1 MIIIMYLP
9 VSFLIFVSRCSVSLT
24 MWIAEAFERV
34 ENISVE
40 KLHVIVKTQGILD
53 DLIETTPSPTFGYT
67 NSPFVAQRLRA
78 LEENIRNL
86 SSTMQFFVEE
96 FNSIRSSATTSNGT
110 TSNGTVSKYHL
121 HPF

>member
-1 MIIIMYLP
+1 
-9 VSFLIFVSRCSVSLT
+9 

-53 DLIETTPSPTFGYT
+53 DLIETTSSFTFGYT
-67 NSPFVAQRLRA
+67 NSLFVAQRLRA

-86 SSTMQFFVEE
+86 TSTMQFFVEE
-96 FNSIRSSATTSNGT
+96 FNSIRSSGT
-110 TSNGTVSKYHL
+110 TSSGTVSSGIVSKCHL
-121 HPF
+121 YFFQMPAY